1 MTLVD
6 TKRAI
11 EFFEA
16 KLDFTTGPIELDDL
30 LRREENINIIDVRR
44 SEDYSSGHIPGAIS
58 LPKDEWTT
66 FSGLSKD
73 KVNIIYCYSEA
84 CHLAAT
90 AAKYFAEHEF
100 PVMELEGGFEEWSRA
115 GLPVEE

>member
-6 TKRAI
+6 TRRAT

-16 KLDFTTGPIELDDL
+16 KLNFTTGPAELDEMI
-30 LRREENINIIDVRR
+30 RNGENISIIDVRR
-44 SEDYSSGHIPGAIS
+44 AEDYGDGRIPGAVN

-73 KVNIIYCYSEA
+73 RVNVIYCYSEV
-84 CHLAAT
+84 CHLAAS
-90 AAKYFAEHEF
+90 AAKYFAEHDF
-100 PVMELEGGFEEWSRA
+100 HVMELEGGFEEWKRH
-115 GLPVEE
+115 GLSTVK